1 MIGRL
6 LSLPL
11 LALSFLALPA
21 ESTAETVYW
30 IEVDDQIGKPVS
42 DFIERALQKAQESN
56 GHALV
61 IQLDTPGGTVAAT
74 KDIVATLL
82 NAEIPVVVFVA
93 PPGSFAAS
101 AGTFITMAGHVAA
114 MAPGTSIG
122 AAHPVYDGQPLLP
135 RTPSKGE
142 EDDKDSAPRSIIDEK
157 MENMMVAFIESIA
170 EERQRN
176 VEWAVEA
183 VRNSV
188 AITQKEALELGVID
202 VIAGDLEEL
211 LDVID
216 GRRIDL
222 GRESMTLAT
231 RDADLEQIEMEQWE
245 RVYSFITSPAIVA
258 LLFLGGMLLLY
269 IEFQMPGMIVPGVL
283 GFVSLVLA
291 GFAMQVLP
299 FDTLGLL
306 LIMAGIGL
314 MISEIFVTSFGVL
327 FALGVLS
334 LGAGVYVLFDVPEL
348 TDIPISFVATL
359 LPTVLVFT
367 AGVGLIAF
375 VVARS
380 FRRPQF
386 AGNEGMVGKLA
397 VADSDL
403 SPSGRVFLE
412 GEYWNAEATGS
423 IPQGQRVRVV
433 EVDNLL
439 LRVEQVRDEG
449 EQS

>member
-6 LSLPL
+6 LALLL
-11 LALSFLALPA
+11 LALPLS
-21 ESTAETVYW
+21 SSAETVYW
-30 IEVDDQIGKPVS
+30 IEVDAEIGKPVA
-42 DFIERALQKAQESN
+42 DFIERSLEKAVESG

-74 KDIVATLL
+74 KDIVASLL
-82 NAEIPVVVFVA
+82 NAKIPVVVFVA
-93 PPGSFAAS
+93 PGGSFAAS
-101 AGTFITMAGHVAA
+101 AGTFITMAAHVAA

-122 AAHPVYDGQPLLP
+122 AAHPVYQGQPLLP
-135 RTPSKGE
+135 RTPD
-142 EDDKDSAPRSIIDEK
+142 EDDDGEKKRRDDAPRSIIDEK

-202 VIAGDLEEL
+202 VIAGDLDEL

-216 GRRIDL
+216 GRKVDL
-222 GRESMTLAT
+222 GREWIVLAT
-231 RDADLEQIEMEQWE
+231 RGADLEKIEMEQWE
-245 RVYSFITSPAIVA
+245 RIYSFITSPAIVA

-269 IEFQMPGMIVPGVL
+269 IEFQMPGLIVPGVL
-283 GFVSLVLA
+283 GFICLVLA

-306 LIMAGIGL
+306 LIMAGLGL
-314 MISEIFVTSFGVL
+314 MIAEIFVTSFGVL

-348 TDIPISFVATL
+348 TDIPVAFTATL
-359 LPTVLVFT
+359 LPTVLLFSAAVAAVAIT
-367 AGVGLIAF
+367 
-375 VVARS
+375 VARS
-380 FRRPQF
+380 FGRPQF
-386 AGNEGMVGKLA
+386 AGNEGMIGKLA

-403 SPSGRVFLE
+403 NPSGRVFLE
-412 GEYWNAEATGS
+412 GEYWNAEAAAN
-423 IPQGQRVRVV
+423 IAQGERVRVI

-439 LRVEQVRDEG
+439 LRVEQVRDG
-449 EQS
+449 G